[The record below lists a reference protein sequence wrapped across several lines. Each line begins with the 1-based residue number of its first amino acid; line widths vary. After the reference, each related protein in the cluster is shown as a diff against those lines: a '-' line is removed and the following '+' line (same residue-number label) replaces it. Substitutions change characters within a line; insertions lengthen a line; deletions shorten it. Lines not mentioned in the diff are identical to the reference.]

1 MCSFF
6 SVWGN
11 RTKDGEFYSMRNL
24 DWASNTGIN
33 LNKLVVVFNIEGEI
47 PHAILGFPGLLGALT
62 GMSAKGITAHEA
74 GQSSDLESME
84 GFQWTL
90 RMRYIMGKANN
101 LK

>member
-6 SVWGN
+6 GVWGN

-47 PHAILGFPGLLGALT
+47 PHAILGFPGTVGSLDGNVSQGNYCT
-62 GMSAKGITAHEA
+62 
-74 GQSSDLESME
+74 
-84 GFQWTL
+84 
-90 RMRYIMGKANN
+90 
-101 LK
+101 